1 METPRLMRLADQV
14 PETAAG
20 TLDPT
25 PLVGDW
31 ANTNPASRGIVRVV
45 VEARQGALT
54 VRAFGAGSPAPLDWG
69 VVPVE
74 SVYADGIA
82 SARGHAWRAA
92 WDFGYLE
99 TVLEA
104 NLSQGL
110 LIVAALNRFKDGS
123 GRSSYFAREFYFYR
137 PLGG

>member
-20 TLDPT
+20 PLDPA
-25 PLVGDW
+25 PLLGDW

-45 VEARQGALT
+45 VDERQGVLT
-54 VRAFGAGSPAPLDWG
+54 VRAFGAGEPSPSDWG
-69 VVPVE
+69 AVPVE
-74 SVYADGIA
+74 TVYADGIA
-82 SARGHAWRAA
+82 STRGHAWRARY
-92 WDFGYLE
+92 DFGYLE
-99 TVLEA
+99 TDLEA